1 MNPWPMGSSQ
11 GLQRSYVLSYQWR
24 AFMRWPRPNP
34 ETPGRGDRPLG
45 ELVSRTLQRQH
56 IRSLSW
62 ARPEAL
68 SHPLWLR
75 LRSSIQK
82 RKQADIPVL
91 PATNSG
97 REQRLNRRSAGE
109 STGVCHKPGALGQ
122 WQGLS
127 KGHTT
132 CHTNGEHSYAGVE
145 IGGGD
150 QGGAWRY
157 DCSLNGSST
166 TKGGSCLGQ
175 SLIRCD

>member
-1 MNPWPMGSSQ
+1 VGC
-11 GLQRSYVLSYQWR
+11 GKG
-24 AFMRWPRPNP
+24 A
-34 ETPGRGDRPLG
+34 GRNQSKGHTSCHTNG
-45 ELVSRTLQRQH
+45 EHSCAGHDQIQKHLVVGIAHSANLVSRTLQRQH